1 MDAYKTL
8 QDKEKKGIELQRRR
22 TKLSK
27 MLALEREQLHVSSFS
42 ITGIL
47 SLAGVYKINARYTL
61 GTCITIHVFNM
72 SIIKLR

>member
-42 ITGIL
+42 IISGML
-47 SLAGVYKINARYTL
+47 PLAAGVYKIR
-61 GTCITIHVFNM
+61 M
-72 SIIKLR
+72 SI